1 MRFRACLPHLTPKW
15 HRSFQIT
22 WQSIVVFFSSF
33 GTGQLRLV
41 VCVSAPCSVLTR
53 KGYNGVRWALSFLA
67 GLGFVY
73 YPAIISI
80 APPIF
85 QPLQVKS
92 LSVLIMPKTERR
104 ARGWWGSVWVGIC
117 RGKRGKERSRRE
129 KHLSEERSRRSA
141 YCAESVVWNSGPG
154 PLLKVKGPHCVC
166 WVPLLQLICS
176 GARGHIILKET
187 DERSQVRPG
196 MIWTCSVFQT
206 FFFCWVTFLS
216 LSRWTMNIFV

>member
-1 MRFRACLPHLTPKW
+1 MDTGRKEVCKSHDKALL
-15 HRSFQIT
+15 S
-22 WQSIVVFFSSF
+22 FFSSS

-53 KGYNGVRWALSFLA
+53 KGFNSVRRALLFLA

-73 YPAIISI
+73 PPAIISI
-80 APPIF
+80 APSIF
-85 QPLQVKS
+85 QPLQVNS
-92 LSVLIMPKTERR
+92 LSVLIMPRTERR
-104 ARGWWGSVWVGIC
+104 AWGWWGSGCVGIC

-129 KHLSEERSRRSA
+129 KHLSEERRSA

-154 PLLKVKGPHCVC
+154 PSLKVKGPHCVW

-187 DERSQVRPG
+187 DERSQVRLG

-206 FFFCWVTFLS
+206 FFFFCWVTLLS